1 MKLLEIRRLW
11 QAGSGSDSLFRAEWG
26 VYKNS
31 HNMYQA
37 WLLIRRVLDGI
48 YAGYYLQSGASTW
61 NMKENLYSLFSKVV
75 YECSVLTVE
84 LGCFASCDIEIALL
98 LYSVS

>member
-1 MKLLEIRRLW
+1 
-11 QAGSGSDSLFRAEWG
+11 
-26 VYKNS
+26 
-31 HNMYQA
+31 MYQA
-37 WLLIRRVLDGI
+37 WLLIRRMLDGV
-48 YAGYYLQSGASTW
+48 YAGYYLQSGTSAW

-75 YECSVLTVE
+75 YERSVLTVE